1 MYKIKRKGDLMSKL
15 KLNAYVNLGSL
26 KSLLISAVLVAMSA
40 CGDDCNS
47 DPNNVAGDTGSN
59 TETSNS
65 SDFVTGVDG
74 WTIEGDA
81 KGGTGVIPNF
91 SEINGVGN
99 SGYIY
104 AKDDVTGGVWY
115 FVAPS
120 KYHGD
125 KSTLFNGKIEFY
137 LIQDSSMTNQFDA
150 NDVIIEGT
158 GGEKLILKHESYPT
172 NSWTQ
177 YKINL
182 NTDSQW
188 LDENNNIASDEKIKR
203 VLSIVSKIMIR
214 GEFEDGEDT
223 GGLDGFKFIE
233 GNAEKG

>member
-1 MYKIKRKGDLMSKL
+1 MKNKKEKL
-15 KLNAYVNLGSL
+15 LNALFIP
-26 KSLLISAVLVAMSA
+26 LISVAIIGCSETKEEEDKGSSA
-40 CGDDCNS
+40 
-47 DPNNVAGDTGSN
+47 
-59 TETSNS
+59 ETSNS

-81 KGGTGVIPNF
+81 KGGAGTIPNF
-91 SEINGVGN
+91 SELNGVGD

-104 AKDDVTGGVWY
+104 AKDDGTGIAWF

-125 KSTLFNGKIEFY
+125 KSTFFNGKVEFY
-137 LIQDSSMTNQFDA
+137 LIQDSNMANQFGADDIVGA
-150 NDVIIEGT
+150 DDVIIEGT
-158 GGEKLILKHESYPT
+158 DGEKIILQHESYPT
-172 NSWTQ
+172 KSWTQ
-177 YKINL
+177 YQINL

-188 LDENNNIASDEKIKR
+188 LDENKNIASNEKIKR
-203 VLSIVSKIMIR
+203 VLSIVSKVMIR

-233 GNAEKG
+233 GS